1 MVFWKLNKNI
11 ARVRNCSDNMKL
23 SYLQLQEM
31 LEITSGYKILK
42 IVKHR
47 KNCET
52 ALFNVW
58 IVEIVF

>member
-1 MVFWKLNKNI
+1 
-11 ARVRNCSDNMKL
+11 MKL
-23 SYLQLQEM
+23 SYLQLQDL

-52 ALFNVW
+52 ALFDVW